1 MSCEETCCNCG
12 NDIGPH
18 HLCTDCLEVMSGVVH
33 ESEESSE

>member
-18 HLCTDCLEVMSGVVH
+18 HLCTDCLEDISRAVVH
-33 ESEESSE
+33 ES